1 MGLLGSQSTGPAGAC
16 NVRAV
21 AGDVVDIL
29 AGLALFADLGRPQLE
44 SVAHTFEEEMFQ
56 EGQRI
61 LRQGFAG
68 SNFYVILDGE
78 AAVRVDGRDLA
89 TLGRGDFF
97 GEVSVLLG
105 EAPTADVVAM
115 RSMRCLVL
123 PGAEVE
129 PFLTSHPKV
138 LFRMLQ
144 AEARRLRATIQWQ
157 S

>member
-1 MGLLGSQSTGPAGAC
+1 M
-16 NVRAV
+16 

-78 AAVRVDGRDLA
+78 ASVRVDGRDLA
-89 TLGRGDFF
+89 MLGRGDFF

-105 EAPTADVVAM
+105 EPPTADVVAT
-115 RSMRCLVL
+115 RPMRCLVL

-129 PFLTSHPKV
+129 PFLTSYPKV

>member
-1 MGLLGSQSTGPAGAC
+1 MAD
-16 NVRAV
+16 
-21 AGDVVDIL
+21 DVVDIL
-29 AGLALFADLGRPQLE
+29 ANLALFADLSRPQLE

-68 SNFYVILDGE
+68 SNFYVILEGE
-78 AAVRVDGRDLA
+78 ASVRVNGRDLA

-105 EAPTADVVAM
+105 EPPTADVVAA
-115 RSMRCLVL
+115 RPMRCLVL
-123 PGAEVE
+123 PGGEVE
-129 PFLTSHPKV
+129 RFLTSVPPV